1 MKTSAEYMALSER
14 YRLARLN
21 AKDAATCDQLEIF
34 ERSYSVL
41 ARSTQVLA
49 HSIAVQKALE
59 RQYK

>member
-1 MKTSAEYMALSER
+1 MRTSAEYLALSER

-21 AKDAATCDQLEIF
+21 AKDAATRGQLEAF

-49 HSIAVQKALE
+49 RSIAVQEALE
-59 RQYK
+59 RHDK